1 MVDFR
6 KIYGVFV
13 EEAMERLEELENG
26 LLQLEKLPGEKELLN
41 TVFRAAHTIKGSS
54 GSLGLKDISVFT
66 HNAEEILDMM
76 RQDRITPGG
85 EIITV
90 LLEVADMLREMV
102 GAVAS
107 GAVFDFSRCGVL
119 IGKME
124 CLKKGAAVC
133 KVEQEAAAA
142 SDAGA
147 SGAGTPGASVFRVV
161 FTPAPDLFR
170 RGLDPSIFLDDLKA
184 VGEIVKIK
192 ACTDKV
198 PVLSQMDVETS
209 YMGWDVLVRTTE
221 DEETLRKVFEFAEE
235 GSEIKISPAAGRGE
249 ETPLIGRILV
259 EEGKI
264 APVDVE
270 DALKD
275 RKRLGELLVERG
287 KLTEADVRKAV
298 EKQKQ
303 KKSELFRNSISSTI
317 RVDLGKLDHLINTVG
332 EMVIIHSMFQQL
344 MKDSDKLR
352 VTSNESSPPRPLLG
366 KGGSDGGYSS
376 RITDH
381 GSLNLEVILSQLQ
394 RIGKEIQESA
404 MSLRML
410 PVGEVFQRFTR
421 LVRELSSGEGKDVE
435 LLITGEE
442 TELDKGVLEKITD
455 PLVHIIRNSI
465 DHGIEMPDERISK
478 GKPGKGTI
486 HLSAYQMGDSV
497 FIEVE
502 DDGRGLN
509 KEKILAKAFSN
520 GTIRSVEEA
529 ASDMTDDQVY
539 GLIFLPGFSTADRVT
554 DISGRGVGMD
564 VVKRN
569 IESLNGRV
577 SIRTRQGAGTLIT
590 IKIPLTLAIIE
601 GLAAAVGD
609 EVFIIPLPSV
619 VESLR
624 PERGNVK
631 TLEERGEV
639 VQVRGEYIPLVRLHE
654 LLGITPRIANPWE
667 AIVVVTACD
676 GGKFCF
682 LVDDLI
688 GQQQVVIKSLGAAV
702 PKVGDIAGGTILGD
716 GKVALV
722 LDVPGI
728 VEMAIRRL

>member
-13 EEAMERLEELENG
+13 DEAMERLEELENG
-26 LLQLEKLPGEKELLN
+26 LLQLEKLPDDRELLN

-54 GSLGLKDISVFT
+54 GSIGLKDISVFT
-66 HNAEEILDMM
+66 HNAEELLDMM
-76 RQDRITPGG
+76 RQTRIAPGG

-107 GAVFDFSRCGVL
+107 GAVFDFSRCAVL
-119 IGKME
+119 IEKME
-124 CLKKGAAVC
+124 GLKKGGGTAVC
-133 KVEQEAAAA
+133 EVERKTAAA
-142 SDAGA
+142 SGAVNAGNPE
-147 SGAGTPGASVFRVV
+147 SSVFRVV

-170 RGLDPSIFLDDLKA
+170 RGLDPSIFLDGLKA
-184 VGEIVKIK
+184 AGEIVKIR

-198 PVLSQMDVETS
+198 PALSRMDVETA
-209 YMGWDVLVRTTE
+209 YMGWDVLVRTTG
-221 DEETLRKVFEFAEE
+221 DEETLRKVFEFAGE
-235 GSEIKISPAAGRGE
+235 GSEIRISPAACC
-249 ETPLIGRILV
+249 
-259 EEGKI
+259 
-264 APVDVE
+264 
-270 DALKD
+270 
-275 RKRLGELLVERG
+275 
-287 KLTEADVRKAV
+287 

-303 KKSELFRNSISSTI
+303 KKSELFRSSISSTI

-344 MKDSDKLR
+344 MK
-352 VTSNESSPPRPLLG
+352 NNAQSS
-366 KGGSDGGYSS
+366 SIAHNS
-376 RITDH
+376 
-381 GSLNLEVILSQLQ
+381 SLNLDVILCQLQ

-404 MSLRML
+404 MALRML

-421 LVRELSSGEGKDVE
+421 LVRELSSSERKDVE

-465 DHGIEMPDERISK
+465 DHGIELPDERISK

-497 FIEVE
+497 FVEVE

-509 KEKILAKAFSN
+509 KEKILEKASSN
-520 GTIRSVEEA
+520 GIIRSVEEA
-529 ASDMTDDQVY
+529 ARDMTDDQVY
-539 GLIFLPGFSTADRVT
+539 GLIFLPGFSTADRIT

-577 SIRTRQGAGTLIT
+577 SLRTRGGAGTLIT

-601 GLAAAVGD
+601 GLAVAVGD
-609 EVFIIPLPSV
+609 EVFIIPLSSV
-619 VESLR
+619 IESLR
-624 PERGNVK
+624 PLGSDVK
-631 TLEERGEV
+631 TLEEKGEV
-639 VQVRGEYIPLVRLHE
+639 VQVRREYIPLVRLHE
-654 LLGITPRIANPWE
+654 LLGITPKVVNPWE

-676 GGKFCF
+676 GKKFCL